1 MWGCCNDNT
10 AKATRDFWPPL
21 RVPMSWRLKDQIV
34 QLLWSPSA
42 SIKTHP
48 VMPLIWKFPKCP
60 RYSCSVFPGNLE
72 ARNCT
77 GVIVEIKVSTWC
89 WEKYPLKQDI
99 QTWASVVHWTS
110 NSHAK
115 APITVDM
122 SRHGSQLSR
131 QNLNPE
137 ERHSTTKQTNI
148 STQMATYSVDLPA
161 PLAPTIAIL
170 ESRPTSILTP
180 LRMSLSGVYPNV
192 TSDIC
197 SRGGEILSV
206 SGNLRNFGKALSKE
220 VGKIK
225 ILELFGFLL
234 FRRFQVRKLCV
245 APLSLWRIFK

>member
-1 MWGCCNDNT
+1 
-10 AKATRDFWPPL
+10 
-21 RVPMSWRLKDQIV
+21 MSWRLKNQII
-34 QLLWSPSA
+34 QPLWSPGA

-48 VMPLIWKFPKCP
+48 VMPLIWKFPRCP
-60 RYSCSVFPGNLE
+60 RYSCSLFPGNLE

-89 WEKYPLKQDI
+89 CEKYPLEQNI
-99 QTWASVVHWTS
+99 QTCASVVHSTS
-110 NSHAK
+110 DSHAK

-122 SRHGSQLSR
+122 SRQRSQLSR

-137 ERHSTTKQTNI
+137 EHQSTTKQTNM
-148 STQMATYSVDLPA
+148 STRVTTYSVDLPA

-170 ESRPTSILTP
+170 ESRPTSILMP

-206 SGNLRNFGKALSKE
+206 SGNLKSISKALRKE
-220 VGKIK
+220 EGKTK

-234 FRRFQVRKLCV
+234 FRRFQVRKLSM
-245 APLSLWRIFK
+245 APLSL